1 MIVSYKLLSEYV
13 DLSNLTIKEIC
24 DSLTLAGFEIEGVN
38 QLSSGTNLVIGE
50 VLECED
56 HPNSDHLHITKTSI
70 GSEVLQIVCG
80 APNCRKGLK
89 VIVALPGANLPAKGI
104 TISKGEIRGVESNG
118 MLCSLLELGVK
129 EEMLSECS
137 KTGIEELP
145 SDAPVGNTDPLGYL
159 NLNDTIIDISITP
172 NRADVLGLNHLFIEI
187 AAILNRKV
195 IKEDVIELNRVGNS
209 KYTSN
214 SATNNCN
221 YFSMTTVNDVVVK
234 ESPKWMQDILAKH
247 DIKCINNI
255 VDIGN
260 YVTLMTGQPL
270 HMYDADK
277 LECNEFVVKDNMEV
291 KVVALDEKE
300 YEIHNG
306 DLVVTNNDKVVC
318 IAGVIGDASTMIS
331 ESTKN
336 IALEVA
342 LFDGPTIM
350 NSAKRYGIMTVAAT
364 NYSKNAVDKYN
375 VLKAS
380 DMAASL
386 LVKYA
391 DAKVVSNPS
400 VYDNRNLVEKV
411 IVVDLAFI
419 NNRLGSS
426 YTTNQVEDV
435 LNRLAFAYSLENET
449 FTINVPTYRND
460 IEIKEDIVEE
470 VVRLIGYDT
479 ISYELS
485 TVDAKTYGLNT
496 IQKARKNIMNYL
508 LDLGLTNTLS
518 YTLINKTDANY
529 YGIFDNQSYIVL
541 PHPLTVE
548 KEYLRKNM
556 IASMLQTI
564 AYNQGRGTKNVA
576 IFEMSSVYSNENL
589 NGKEKLAIAISN
601 GLNETK
607 WTNNKNVDFYMVKG
621 IVEAIMSMF
630 GLENNRYMFEKLTK
644 SYPQQTV
651 FHPGKSAVLKVNG
664 KEIGLLGEIHPTTL
678 KKEGIDP
685 TVYFEMDLSAFVDIK
700 TSKAKYSP
708 VSKFPSV
715 TRDIALIVKDE
726 TSVADIIKSMKKA
739 GGSLLSNV
747 DVFDVYKGEHVSAG
761 YKSVALKMTFVDPTK
776 TLVDSTIN
784 ELFNKIYAQCQ
795 KDLNAMIRQ

>member
-1 MIVSYKLLSEYV
+1 
-13 DLSNLTIKEIC
+13 
-24 DSLTLAGFEIEGVN
+24 
-38 QLSSGTNLVIGE
+38 
-50 VLECED
+50 
-56 HPNSDHLHITKTSI
+56 
-70 GSEVLQIVCG
+70 
-80 APNCRKGLK
+80 
-89 VIVALPGANLPAKGI
+89 
-104 TISKGEIRGVESNG
+104 
-118 MLCSLLELGVK
+118 MLC
-129 EEMLSECS
+129 
-137 KTGIEELP
+137 I
-145 SDAPVGNTDPLGYL
+145 
-159 NLNDTIIDISITP
+159 
-172 NRADVLGLNHLFIEI
+172 F

-214 SATNNCN
+214 SVTNNCN

-342 LFDGPTIM
+342 LFDGTTIM

-435 LNRLAFAYSLENET
+435 LNRLAFAYSLEKET

-685 TVYFEMDLSAFVDIK
+685 TVYFEMDLSAFVGIK

-726 TSVADIIKSMKKA
+726 ISVADIIKSMKKA